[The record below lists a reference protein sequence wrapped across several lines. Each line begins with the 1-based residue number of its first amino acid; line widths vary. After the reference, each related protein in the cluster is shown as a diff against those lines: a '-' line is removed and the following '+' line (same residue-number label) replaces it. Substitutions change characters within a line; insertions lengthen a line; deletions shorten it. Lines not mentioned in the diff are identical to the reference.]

1 MGQRLQPVQPL
12 IMVRK
17 SKSLSTKRMPP
28 TMERV
33 VTDRTGTDDLLG
45 RFLDSTVREHYADQD
60 LVIAT
65 LNIAGLTV
73 HKLTILL
80 RYMVAFHVDILCLQ
94 DVRLTIEQAKFFK
107 KRILSELGPGSLV
120 KASILSPHTDTEEL
134 RYSNRIGGQLIASSP
149 RWGKRCV
156 SSWSDDSGLGLA
168 MGLELLTPA
177 QHRIQIINTYWPIS
191 STNTLLGTW

>member
-12 IMVRK
+12 VMVRK
-17 SKSLSTKRMPP
+17 SKPLSTKRMPP

-45 RFLDSTVREHYADQD
+45 RFLENTVREHYADQD

-65 LNIAGLTV
+65 LNIAGLTA

-107 KRILSELGPGSLV
+107 KRMITELGPGSLV
-120 KASILSPHTDTEEL
+120 KATILSPHTDL
-134 RYSNRIGGQLIASSP
+134 SL
-149 RWGKRCV
+149 
-156 SSWSDDSGLGLA
+156 
-168 MGLELLTPA
+168 
-177 QHRIQIINTYWPIS
+177 IQI
-191 STNTLLGTW
+191 